1 MHRLFSNMR
10 ILYLSS
16 RSPYP
21 PNCGHA
27 LRTYNLI
34 REAAKRHEI
43 SLVSYVLNGEEAES
57 IHEMAGICREVI
69 ALPVPVNRSRTSLY
83 AGLFRNLF
91 SDRPFLADKYG
102 TSLMT
107 RTVRGLR
114 DTGEFD
120 LAHIDTLWMA
130 VHRSA
135 VEGLPTVVADHNVEH
150 LVLEKRAALESPVA
164 RRFWQVQASRM
175 RTFER
180 RILRESTCAVAV
192 SDADA
197 EGLRRLEPEARVFTV
212 PNGVDT
218 EFFTPEWNAEQRNA
232 VVFVGNMDYQP
243 NVDAVRYFVSDIW
256 PLIRRQSPQTEFFV
270 IGARPPAAV
279 QKCSD
284 TAGVRVLGFVDDVR
298 PWLRECSVYVAP
310 LRAGGGTKL
319 KVLTAMACGAAI
331 VSSPIGAEGIE
342 LENGREMWVEDSPQA
357 TADRVLALLTD
368 SAERRRLGE
377 SGRRLVERLYSWPR
391 IGEINEQVY
400 QTALKLGPRYSRDRV
415 SS

>member
-1 MHRLFSNMR
+1 MR

-27 LRTYNLI
+27 QRTYNLI

-43 SLVSYVLNGEEAES
+43 TLVSYVLNDEEEAS
-57 IHEMAGICREVI
+57 IHEMSDICRKVVS
-69 ALPVPVNRSRTSLY
+69 LPVPINRCRASLY

-91 SDRPFLADKYG
+91 SGRPFLADKYG
-102 TSLMT
+102 TVPMT
-107 RTVRGLR
+107 RAVQELR
-114 DTGEFD
+114 ESQDFD

-130 VHRSA
+130 VHRDA
-135 VEGLPTVVADHNVEH
+135 VRGLPIVVADHNVEH
-150 LVLEKRAALESPVA
+150 LVLEKRAALEPGIAKSFWKMQA
-164 RRFWQVQASRM
+164 RRM
-175 RTFER
+175 RNFER
-180 RILRESTCAVAV
+180 RILREATCTVAV

-197 EGLRRLEPEARVFTV
+197 AGLRELAPDARIFTV

-218 EFFTPEWNAEQRNA
+218 TFFRPDWNAAQRNA